1 MKKKKSSF
9 DSAFDFPGE
18 TRNSLGGRIRQLWI
32 DSGEKQDDFVRELNV
47 STVTL
52 ANYMNDTRKP
62 DSEFLLSL
70 KKKLNISLDWLLTG
84 VEPKEI
90 REVTPPEK
98 EVKESEVEF
107 IPMVEARL
115 SAGCGSLETSGESE
129 RGYAFR
135 KDFLARKGNYKNMVL
150 MRVSGDSM
158 EPEIYNND
166 VVLIDQSKKDIFPG
180 RIFAVGFEEAIYLKR
195 IDMLPGKVILK
206 SANPDYPP
214 VELDVRGQCEEQFR
228 VIGRVLWSGREYK

>member
-1 MKKKKSSF
+1 MNKKKASF
-9 DSAFDFPGE
+9 DSAFDFPSE
-18 TRNSLGGRIRQLWI
+18 TRNSLGGRIRQLWLN
-32 DSGEKQDDFVRELNV
+32 SGEKQDDFVRELNV

-70 KKKLNISLDWLLTG
+70 KNKLNISLDWLLTG
-84 VEPKEI
+84 VGTE
-90 REVTPPEK
+90 TPFSEEEK
-98 EVKESEVEF
+98 KESEVEF

-150 MRVSGDSM
+150 MRVSGNSM

-195 IDMLPGKVILK
+195 IDMLPGKIVLK
-206 SANPDYPP
+206 SSNPDYPP

>member
-1 MKKKKSSF
+1 MNKKKTPF
-9 DSAFDFPGE
+9 DSTFDFSSE
-18 TRNSLGGRIRQLWI
+18 TRNTLGSRIRQLWLE
-32 DSGEKQDDFVRELNV
+32 SGEKQDDFVRELNV

-52 ANYMNDTRKP
+52 ANYMNNSRKP

-70 KKKLNISLDWLLTG
+70 KRKLNISLDWLLTG
-84 VEPKEI
+84 ESS
-90 REVTPPEK
+90 RETSGIFPE
-98 EVKESEVEF
+98 KESEVEF

-195 IDMLPGKVILK
+195 IDMLPGKIVLK
-206 SANPDYPP
+206 SANLAYPP
-214 VELDVRGQCEEQFR
+214 VELDVRGQCEDFFR

>member
-1 MKKKKSSF
+1 MNKKKASF
-9 DSAFDFPGE
+9 DSAFDFTSE
-18 TRNSLGGRIRQLWI
+18 TRNSLGGRIRQLWLN
-32 DSGEKQDDFVRELNV
+32 SGEKQDDFVRELNV

-52 ANYMNDTRKP
+52 ANYMNDTRIP

-70 KKKLNISLDWLLTG
+70 KNKLNISLDWLLTG
-84 VEPKEI
+84 VGAK
-90 REVTPPEK
+90 TPFSEEEK
-98 EVKESEVEF
+98 KESEVEF

-150 MRVSGDSM
+150 MRVSGNSM

-195 IDMLPGKVILK
+195 IDMLPGKIVLK
-206 SANPDYPP
+206 SSNPDYPP